1 MLVQATELEA
11 LLRSLPFT
19 RRLGL
24 KVIELGDGTC
34 TVRVPFK
41 KAFERPGEIVSGDV
55 YMAAADVAFWLAIKT
70 FAGLDDSSVTSQ
82 LNTAFLAAAKR
93 EPFTCTAAVLR
104 RGGRILYGVAQCVAG
119 NRILTHHTLS
129 YMRPSHD

>member
-1 MLVQATELEA
+1 MLVTVADLDP
-11 LLRSLPFT
+11 LLRTFPLT
-19 RRLGL
+19 RRLGVR
-24 KVIELGDGTC
+24 VIELGDGTC
-34 TVRVPFK
+34 TIRVPFRQ
-41 KAFERPGEIVSGDV
+41 AIERPGGIVSGDV

-129 YMRPSHD
+129 YMRP

>member
-11 LLRSLPFT
+11 LLRSHPIT
-19 RRLGL
+19 RRRGM

-41 KAFERPGEIVSGDV
+41 KAFERPGGIVSGDV
-55 YMAAADVAFWLAIKT
+55 YMTAADVAFWLAIKT

-82 LNTAFLAAAKR
+82 FNTAFLAAARR
-93 EPFTCTAAVLR
+93 EPIVCRATVLKRGR
-104 RGGRILYGVAQCVAG
+104 RVVYGVAECMAG
-119 NRILTHHTLS
+119 ERLLTHHTLS
-129 YMRPSHD
+129 YMRP

>member
-41 KAFERPGEIVSGDV
+41 KAFDRPGGIVSGDV
-55 YMAAADVAFWLAIKT
+55 YMTAADVAFWLAIKT

-82 LNTAFLAAAKR
+82 LNTAFLAAARR
-93 EPFTCTAAVLR
+93 EPILCRPTVLNRGRTWVYRVAESTSPR
-104 RGGRILYGVAQCVAG
+104 RR
-119 NRILTHHTLS
+119 RPPPTLTS
-129 YMRPSHD
+129 